1 MRLKIQIGCT
11 LFLFVLISSCSKGGS
26 SGGGTPNPPPP
37 PPEVEENII
46 FSIDPD
52 PGSSTATAQSGTYT
66 FKVNITSK
74 LPSSGVNIDITT
86 TQESNGSV
94 LETKNIKSTVAN
106 NDINTGTLASGI
118 VYKVNVKVS
127 SQKTST
133 NSATKEFKVARK

>member
-1 MRLKIQIGCT
+1 MNVKLQTGLSALLILFT
-11 LFLFVLISSCSKGGS
+11 LSCSKSGS
-26 SGGGTPNPPPP
+26 SGGGTTPPPPP
-37 PPEVEENII
+37 PPEVEENIV
-46 FSIDPD
+46 FSLDPD
-52 PGSSTATAQSGTYT
+52 PGSTTATAQSGTYT

-106 NDINTGTLASGI
+106 NDVSTGTLASGV

-133 NSATKEFKVARK
+133 NSSTKEFKVARK